1 MEYKKV
7 YSEEEILILLKSF
20 EGCFPHLRS
29 HITNLADYS
38 KKLASY
44 AEVYSFWRG
53 DTVMGIVVFYANDRK
68 TYYGYIS
75 LIGLLPEYRRKGNG
89 AALLRFC
96 EEKMRQAGEKQL
108 KLEVDDDN
116 ISAQGFYRHMGLK
129 ETGRASETSFYMEK
143 DL

>member
-1 MEYKKV
+1 MEYRKA
-7 YSEEEILILLKSF
+7 YSEEKIKILLKAF

-29 HITNLADYS
+29 HITNIDDYA

-44 AEVYSFWRG
+44 AEVYSFWNG
-53 DTVMGIVVFYANDRK
+53 KDMMGLTVFYANDRK

-75 LIGLLPEYRRKGNG
+75 LIGLFPEYRKKGNG
-89 AALLRFC
+89 AALLHFC
-96 EEKMRQAGEKQL
+96 EEKMRQAGETKL

-116 ISAQGFYRHMGLK
+116 IPAQGFYRHMGLK